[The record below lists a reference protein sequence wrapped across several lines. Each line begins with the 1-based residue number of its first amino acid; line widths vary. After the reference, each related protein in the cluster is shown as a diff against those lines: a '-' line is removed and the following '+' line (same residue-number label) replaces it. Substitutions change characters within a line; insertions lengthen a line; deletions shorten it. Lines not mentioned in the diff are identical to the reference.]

1 MLRDAVAQSLE
12 QPSKVPVCY
21 NSTDVGSH
29 HAAALGDRIA
39 ISEENLF
46 LRQELSKDFI
56 KNGAK
61 KFNAQRRWI
70 AREKMATKC

>member
-12 QPSKVPVCY
+12 HPSKFQVCY

-29 HAAALGDRIA
+29 HAAALDSRIEIA
-39 ISEENLF
+39 EIYLI